1 MTIKHI
7 SHNFP
12 TIGII
17 GGGQLGKMISQEAK
31 KMNFRVIILDP
42 TPECPAASVSDEQI
56 VADFKDI
63 VAIKNLAEKSDI
75 ITYEIELANTDV
87 LKELQKNGCIVNPS
101 PHTLSIIQN
110 KFVQKTHLKNN
121 NLPVVDF
128 VKIGSIEDMYAVGG
142 EFGFPFILKASCDAY
157 DGRGNIVIHNA
168 EEIPI
173 AFAKFEERDMYAE
186 KFLDFEKEISV
197 MVARNPSGD
206 IECFPVVENI
216 HMDNILVMTIAPA
229 RIPEKLQEVAKELA
243 IKTMRV
249 LDGGGIFGIEMFVTK
264 NDIILINEIAPRPH
278 NSGHYSIEA
287 CNISQFEQHLRAV
300 ADLPLGKVSLLSPAV
315 MINILGDKTGSAKI
329 TGIQDVLKMSNVSL
343 HIYGKKVSKPQRKMG
358 HITVLDK
365 DIYNAMEKAKKA
377 RSALN
382 VCGCENET

>member
-1 MTIKHI
+1 MTVRHI

-31 KMNFRVIILDP
+31 KMNFRVVILDP
-42 TPECPAASVSDEQI
+42 TKECPAAPVSDEQI
-56 VADFKDI
+56 VADFKDT

-87 LKELQKNGCIVNPS
+87 LKALQKNGCIVNPS

-110 KFVQKTHLKNN
+110 KFVQKTYLKNN

-128 VKIGSIEDMYAVGG
+128 AKIESIEDANLAGK

-157 DGRGNIVIHNA
+157 DGRGNIVIYTID
-168 EEIPI
+168 EIPN
-173 AFAKFEERDMYAE
+173 AFAKFEGREMYAE
-186 KFLDFEKEISV
+186 KFLDFDKEISV
-197 MVARNPSGD
+197 MVARNQSGE

-216 HMDNILVMTIAPA
+216 HQDNILIMTIAPA
-229 RIPEKLQEVAKELA
+229 RISEMLQKTAKELA
-243 IKTMRV
+243 IETMRV

-264 NDIILINEIAPRPH
+264 NGKILINEIAPRPH

-300 ADLPLGKVSLLSPAV
+300 ANLPLGKVVLLSPAV
-315 MINILGDKTGSAKI
+315 MVNILGDKTGPAKI
-329 TGIQDVLKMSNVSL
+329 TGIYDVLKMPNVSL

-365 DIYNAMEKAKKA
+365 DVCNAIEKAKKA
-377 RSALN
+377 RNVLT